1 MVKKHSVSVSG
12 QLHMRWYPFSSMF
25 ILQKLSRTPVL
36 LTNFIVIAVCAGNP
50 FSTHDCT
57 YYILSYGYRFSGLL
71 CFPLASP
78 GAFFR
83 ENDSERFTYFIK
95 RSPGT
100 SFVD

>member
-1 MVKKHSVSVSG
+1 MVKKHSVSVFG
-12 QLHMRWYPFSSMF
+12 QLHMRWYPFSSMS

-36 LTNFIVIAVCAGNP
+36 VTNYIVIAVCAGNP
-50 FSTHDCT
+50 FSTHNCV

-71 CFPLASP
+71 ASP

-83 ENDSERFTYFIK
+83 EHDSERFTYFIQ